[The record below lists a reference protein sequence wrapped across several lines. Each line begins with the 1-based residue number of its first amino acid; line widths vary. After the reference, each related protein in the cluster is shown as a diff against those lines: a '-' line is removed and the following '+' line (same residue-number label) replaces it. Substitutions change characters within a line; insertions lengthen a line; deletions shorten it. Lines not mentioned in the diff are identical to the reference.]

1 VTVLDFQLLFEK
13 SPGLFLVLAPDADF
27 TILAVTDAYLR
38 ATMTRRGDVLGRR
51 LFDVFPDNPE
61 EAQATGTRNLR
72 ASLEHALATRAPDV
86 MPLQK
91 YDIPRPGGGFEE
103 RHWSPVNTPVLSEDG
118 QVRYLIHQVDDMTEV
133 VRLTRL
139 GERDRGE
146 LLALQRNVRARTDL
160 HALMEHAPA
169 AIAVMRGPGHVYDYA
184 NAEYLQLVGRETV
197 VGRSVREA
205 LPEIAAQGFIEVL
218 DRVYATGE
226 PFIADELVVSL
237 DRSGTGRL
245 EDRFLNFVFQPT
257 RAPDRAVDGILLQAV
272 DVTAQVRA
280 RREVEEERAR
290 LHAVLENA
298 PMAVAIA
305 DASGR
310 VVLANKRIEAE
321 LRHPA
326 HSTTQHAD
334 YHQWP
339 ILRPDGTPIA
349 TEDYPLIRGLRG
361 LEAHGE
367 ELNYVF
373 GDGSQGVVEAHYG
386 PARDARGNIIA
397 SVVFFRD
404 ITQRRKLE
412 EEARQ
417 RAGFE
422 QQLIGIVSHDLRNPI
437 SAIILSTT
445 TQLRRT
451 DLDERLR
458 QPLGRILS
466 SAERANRLIRDL
478 LDFTQARLGGGIPT
492 RPGPLDF
499 HAFTRQV
506 LDEIQVAHPE
516 RELRVEQ
523 HGDGQGAWDAD
534 RLAQLVVNL
543 LGNALTYSPAGSP
556 VSMRTRGEARDV
568 VLEVHNTGVPIP
580 AELRARLFQPMQ
592 RGDSGDTRSRSVG
605 LGLYIVDQIVRAHG
619 GGITVT
625 SLPDE
630 GTTFTVRLPR
640 APHSTP
646 G

>member
-1 VTVLDFQLLFEK
+1 MPVVDFQRLFEK
-13 SPGLFLVLAPDADF
+13 SPGLYLVLAPDAAF

-38 ATMTRRGDVLGRR
+38 ATMTRREDVLGRG
-51 LFDVFPDNPE
+51 LFDLFPDNPE
-61 EAQATGTRNLR
+61 DAQATGTRNLR

-86 MPLQK
+86 MAVQK

-118 QVRYLIHQVDDMTEV
+118 QVRYLIHQVEDMTEV
-133 VRLTRL
+133 VRLTR
-139 GERDRGE
+139 RGE
-146 LLALQRNVRARTDL
+146 QDRIELLTLQRTVRVRTDL

-169 AIAVMRGPGHVYDYA
+169 AMAVLRGPGHIYDYA
-184 NAEYLQLVGRETV
+184 NAEYLQLVGRAAV
-197 VGRSVREA
+197 VGRPVHDV

-226 PFIADELVVSL
+226 PFIADELVVRL
-237 DRSGTGRL
+237 DRAGTGRL
-245 EDRFLNFVFQPT
+245 EERFLNFVFQPT
-257 RAPDRAVDGILLQAV
+257 RAPDRAVDGIFIQAV
-272 DVTAQVRA
+272 DVTAQVLA
-280 RREVEEERAR
+280 RREMEEERAR
-290 LHAVLENA
+290 LRAVLENA

-326 HSTTQHAD
+326 HATTQPAD

-361 LEAHGE
+361 MEAHGE
-367 ELNYVF
+367 ELNYIF

-412 EEARQ
+412 QEARQ

-437 SAIILSTT
+437 SAILLSTT

-478 LDFTQARLGGGIPT
+478 LDFTQARLGGGIPM

-506 LDEIQVAHPE
+506 LDEIQVSHPE

-523 HGDGQGAWDAD
+523 HGDGQGAWDGD
-534 RLAQLVVNL
+534 RLAQLVGNL
-543 LGNALTYSPAGSP
+543 LGNALAYSPAGSP
-556 VSMRTRGEARDV
+556 VGVTTRGEPHDV
-568 VLEVHNTGVPIP
+568 VLEVHNTGTPIP
-580 AELRARLFQPMQ
+580 AELQARLFQPMQ
-592 RGDSGDTRSRSVG
+592 RGGNRDSRSRSVG

-619 GGITVT
+619 GAITVT

-640 APHSTP
+640 APHPTP